1 MKQLWMFSAVLGLAG
16 VGFAQQVATQGPVVT
31 ARDDAAVE
39 RSAEDEET
47 ERGQFYIG
55 AGVGAMRLHR
65 ESHPK
70 PGSPLRGVSPYV
82 ILRMGWDF
90 ADSPLSLEGFTSLGR
105 SKTAKGTQKQSLLG
119 VGVEALLH
127 ADRYSSFD
135 PFLAVG
141 ASYYGSNAAPTW
153 QDGQRSH
160 LFAQVGVG
168 AFWHFSENLS
178 LRGDLRYHVGL
189 TDDFVSFSTA
199 DIGLTY
205 FIGGGESSSADTV
218 QPLAETDEIEP
229 GARRYDESSTLS
241 DKLVDVTPV
250 GTPDVMKLELRV
262 QYAKDTAQIEP
273 TEYAALDELVRI
285 IKAAL
290 AANPDVF
297 VSIDGH
303 ADRQY
308 GSDHAYNQELSEAR
322 AKSVKTY
329 LSQNGIPNGKMKAVG
344 HSFDQPK
351 DPVNLKDGTPS
362 NRRTEVAIRGV
373 DDATRE
379 KIRASLK

>member
-16 VGFAQQVATQGPVVT
+16 VGFAQAATQGPVVT
-31 ARDDAAVE
+31 ARDDAAVA
-39 RSAEDEET
+39 RSAEDEGSEH
-47 ERGQFYIG
+47 GQFYMG

-90 ADSPLSLEGFTSLGR
+90 ADSPLSLEGFASLGR

-127 ADRYSSFD
+127 ADRYSAFD

-141 ASYYGSNAAPTW
+141 ASYYGSNVAPTW

-205 FIGGGESSSADTV
+205 FIGGGETSSADTV
-218 QPLAETDEIEP
+218 QPLAETDAIEP
-229 GARRYDESSTLS
+229 GARRYDEASTLS

-290 AANPDVF
+290 AANPEVF

-329 LSQNGIPNGKMKAVG
+329 LSLNGIPDGKMKAAG

-373 DDATRE
+373 DAATRE